1 MATVISR
8 TVLQRIACPTAYAVT
23 GCSRRRFSELLARM
37 KASGDRL
44 ALVDVE
50 GKWSYRAL
58 LAGADKLVAESAAS
72 PRVVASGDG
81 DTAAQ
86 QRIAYLCPRDVTYV
100 ISMLATWRMGA
111 IAVPLPDSHPVDELQ
126 YFLEDSTPCQLFAT
140 DKHRDMATELSS
152 RTSVPVH
159 WVQPPGSLSL
169 LTRSQQGGGG
179 PSIDASRGMA
189 ARSAAAP
196 RDAEAGAMIVYTSG
210 TTNRP

>member
-1 MATVISR
+1 
-8 TVLQRIACPTAYAVT
+8 
-23 GCSRRRFSELLARM
+23 M

-44 ALVDVE
+44 ALVDTE

-58 LAGADKLVAESAAS
+58 LSGADKLVAESAAS
-72 PRVVASGDG
+72 PRIAASGNG
-81 DTAAQ
+81 TATQ

-126 YFLEDSTPCQLFAT
+126 YFLEDSTPCQLLAT
-140 DKHRDMATELSS
+140 EKHRDITRELSS

-169 LTRSQQGGGG
+169 LTRSQQGASGS
-179 PSIDASRGMA
+179 SIDASRGMA
-189 ARSAAAP
+189 ASSAAAP
-196 RDAEAGAMIVYTSG
+196 TDAAAGAMIIYTSG

>member
-1 MATVISR
+1 
-8 TVLQRIACPTAYAVT
+8 
-23 GCSRRRFSELLARM
+23 M

-44 ALVDVE
+44 ALIDNE

-72 PRVVASGDG
+72 PRVAASGDD

-126 YFLEDSTPCQLFAT
+126 YFLADSTPCQLFAT
-140 DKHRDMATELSS
+140 GKHHDMATELST

-179 PSIDASRGMA
+179 GPPMDASRGTA
-189 ARSAAAP
+189 ASSAAAG
-196 RDAEAGAMIVYTSG
+196 DAEGAMIVYTSG